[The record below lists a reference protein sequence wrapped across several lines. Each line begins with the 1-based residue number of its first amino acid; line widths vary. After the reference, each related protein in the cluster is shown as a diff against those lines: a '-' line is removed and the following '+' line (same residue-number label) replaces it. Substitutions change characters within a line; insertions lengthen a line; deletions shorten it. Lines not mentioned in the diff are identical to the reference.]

1 MAKVGSWNTTAANN
15 NSTPPDGW
23 PEGQAPS
30 TVNDCAREMMA
41 QIKTMV
47 NNIEYIDLN
56 NTPSFLTATTFSLA
70 TADTVNFTVGRRVK
84 LGDGANTL
92 YGTINSV
99 SATFVSVQLD
109 ASANQLVLDSSLS
122 TCALAIIRPDNSSL
136 PENLW
141 KRKNVII
148 NGNMEIWQRSATF
161 AINPTAG
168 LNSYTADRWALA
180 GSLSAN
186 TAANV
191 TRFERSAN
199 ASAVPTVLQAGALLD
214 SSLIVSVSTIASVVA
229 AGQWA
234 KIRYAVEGYDFRQI
248 AQRPMNLSF
257 WVNTRQSGIYC
268 VALRNTASNQSLI
281 KEYTISAIATWT
293 RFSIP
298 LLKTPSGGT
307 WDYSSGV
314 GLEVNFTLA
323 CGSTFQGGAGNWTA
337 AALLGTSNQV
347 NFFQSAGNT
356 FAITGVQL
364 EEGSF
369 ATPLEVRPYQTE
381 KELCTR
387 YWQAVPDDAVAQ
399 GGYIF
404 GWATSTSGGD
414 FKMDIPEMRA
424 APTVAYPTV
433 GNINILAQ
441 NGAAQPCSAISTL
454 ASGPKYVVVLGIAQ
468 GTPLIAG
475 SGSSV
480 FIGVGSKIELTAEL

>member
-1 MAKVGSWNTTAANN
+1 MAKVGSWNTTAGNN

-109 ASANQLVLDSSLS
+109 ASSNQLVLDSSLS
-122 TCALAIIRPDNSSL
+122 TCSLAIIRPDNNSL

-141 KRKNVII
+141 KRRNAII
-148 NGNMEIWQRSATF
+148 NGAMDIWQRSATF
-161 AINPTAG
+161 ALPNTTVT
-168 LNSYTADRWALA
+168 NVYTADRWGFAI
-180 GSLSAN
+180 SLSAN
-186 TAANV
+186 TACNA

-199 ASAVPTVLQAGALLD
+199 ASAVPTVLQCGQLLN
-214 SSLIVSVSTIASVVA
+214 SSLILSVSAIATTIA
-229 AGQWA
+229 AGQFGLLQY
-234 KIRYAVEGYDFRQI
+234 KVEGYDFRQL

-257 WVNTRQSGIYC
+257 WVNTRQSGIYA
-268 VALRNTASNQSLI
+268 VAVQNKGADRSFVQNFTV
-281 KEYTISAIATWT
+281 SAIATWT

-298 LLKTPSGGT
+298 IPKSPSGGT
-307 WDYSSGV
+307 WDYSTGV
-314 GLEVNFTLA
+314 GLNVSFVLA
-323 CGSTFQGGAGNWTA
+323 AGSTYQGGAGNWTGVGILA
-337 AALLGTSNQV
+337 TSSQV

-364 EEGSF
+364 EEGQF
-369 ATPLEVRPYQTE
+369 ATPLEFHSIASEFHACERYFQGLDGSSFPYEGGT
-381 KELCTR
+381 
-387 YWQAVPDDAVAQ
+387 VAANQ
-399 GGYIF
+399 VLVNV
-404 GWATSTSGGD
+404 D
-414 FKMDIPEMRA
+414 FHTPMRA
-424 APTVAYPTV
+424 APTMTYPGV
-433 GNINILAQ
+433 GTIGIGNPSNAQ
-441 NGAAQPCSAISTL
+441 ASCSAIATNAIS
-454 ASGPKYVVVLGIAQ
+454 PNRIAIAGVAV
-468 GTPLIAG
+468 GTPLTVG
-475 SGSSV
+475 QNG
-480 FIGVGSKIELTAEL
+480 FINFTSTGPLMDAEL